1 MAASKKEGKKPETQ
15 MPDGGE
21 ASPALPLFY
30 SNPHALTVERHG
42 EKAISSTADYAFA
55 QETNSV
61 PLTAMEF
68 SRAVRDFPIVFSAAD
83 PVMPVAILGLRGS
96 KNQFVADDGVWKAGT
111 YIPAYVRRY
120 PFILMES
127 TDKLQYTLCIDEVPS
142 HFGDEGNKLFE
153 NGEPAEI
160 SKKALEFCSA
170 YQGQHAFTLE
180 FTALLEKY
188 SLLVDNKASIT
199 LTSGETLSLGG
210 FRVIDEE
217 KFTALPD
224 DVFLEWRQRGWIPLV
239 YCHLLSMGNWQ
250 PMADHI
256 GGMAEGAG
264 DDAR

>member
-1 MAASKKEGKKPETQ
+1 MAAAKKDGERAELEKA
-15 MPDGGE
+15 DGGD

-30 SNPHALTVERHG
+30 SNPHSLSVERHG
-42 EKAISSTADYAFA
+42 DKAISTNADYAFA
-55 QETNSV
+55 RETNSV

-68 SRAVRDFPIVFSAAD
+68 SRAIRDYPIVFSAAD
-83 PVMPVAILGLRGS
+83 PVVPVAILGLRGS
-96 KNQFVADDGVWKAGT
+96 KNQFVEDDGAWRAGT

-127 TDKLQYTLCIDEVPS
+127 PDKLQYTLCVDEVPS
-142 HFGDEGNKLFE
+142 HLVDEGQKLFE
-153 NGEPAEI
+153 NDEPAEI
-160 SKKALEFCSA
+160 CKKALEFCSS

-199 LTSGETLSLGG
+199 LASGEQLSLSG

-250 PMADHI
+250 TMTDYIAV
-256 GGMAEGAG
+256 EGA
-264 DDAR
+264 DDAT

>member
-1 MAASKKEGKKPETQ
+1 MAARKEESGKSE
-15 MPDGGE
+15 
-21 ASPALPLFY
+21 SPKADSDDAQPKMPLFY
-30 SNPHALTVERHG
+30 TDPHALTVERHG
-42 EKAISSTADYAFA
+42 DKALSTNANYAFA
-55 QETNSV
+55 GETNSV

-68 SRAVRDFPIVFSAAD
+68 TRAMRDYPIVFSAAD
-83 PVMPVAILGLRGS
+83 PVVPVVVLGLRGA
-96 KNQFVADDGVWKAGT
+96 KNQFVADDGAWRAGT
-111 YIPAYVRRY
+111 YVPAYVRRY

-127 TDKLQYTLCIDEVPS
+127 PDKLQYTLCIDEVPS
-142 HFGDEGNKLFE
+142 HLGDEGQKLFE
-153 NGEPAEI
+153 NGEPSEI
-160 SKKALEFCSA
+160 CKKALEFCSS

-199 LTSGETLSLGG
+199 LASGEQLSLSG

-250 PMADHI
+250 SMADHI
-256 GGMAEGAG
+256 AEEGA
-264 DDAR
+264 DNAT

>member
-1 MAASKKEGKKPETQ
+1 MAADKKEGNKPESRK
-15 MPDGGE
+15 PDGGDAPPE
-21 ASPALPLFY
+21 LPLFY
-30 SNPHALTVERHG
+30 SKPHSITVERHG
-42 EKAISSTADYAFA
+42 DKAISASANYAFA
-55 QETNSV
+55 GDTNSV

-68 SRAVRDFPIVFSAAD
+68 TRAVRDYPIVFTAAD
-83 PVMPVAILGLRGS
+83 PVVPVAILGLRGS
-96 KNQFVADDGVWKAGT
+96 KNQFVADDGAWRAGT

-127 TDKLQYTLCIDEVPS
+127 PDKLQYTLCVDEVSS
-142 HFGDEGNKLFE
+142 HLGDEGQKLFDD
-153 NGEPAEI
+153 GEPAEI

-188 SLLVDNKASIT
+188 SLLIDNKAAIT
-199 LTSGETLSLGG
+199 LASGEKLSLSG

-250 PMADHI
+250 SLADHL
-256 GGMAEGAG
+256 ARTEEGVGHA
-264 DDAR
+264 A